1 MFFSISSVDELLIC
15 IHVPSCWIFWQFQLF
30 KRWYFFWEG
39 LSVSWRFISKLQW
52 FTGRPVCLVAI
63 CHKNMNIEFFA
74 RGCLLLLNK
83 IGAGIYYLW
92 TSLLFLKVIKLRSFA
107 RSLWIDIQ
115 MTLKTTTN
123 ENKNT
128 LPQCFAG
135 GSFYVDVCAILA
147 LLLGITEYSD
157 T

>member
-83 IGAGIYYLW
+83 MGVGIYYLW
-92 TSLLFLKVIKLRSFA
+92 TSLLFLKVIKLRSFV
-107 RSLWIDIQ
+107 RSLWIKPPQ
-115 MTLKTTTN
+115 MKTKIHYHNVLQEAVFMSTCVPFWLCFLK
-123 ENKNT
+123 
-128 LPQCFAG
+128 
-135 GSFYVDVCAILA
+135 
-147 LLLGITEYSD
+147 
-157 T
+157 